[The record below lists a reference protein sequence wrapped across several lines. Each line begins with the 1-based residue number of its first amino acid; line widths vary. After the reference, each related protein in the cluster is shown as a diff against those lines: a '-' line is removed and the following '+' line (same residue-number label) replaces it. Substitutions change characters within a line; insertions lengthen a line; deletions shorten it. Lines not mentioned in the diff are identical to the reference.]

1 MPISTKSIMSATQD
15 EVMNIRKQLEKMT
28 ETGDY
33 TQAMDLLQQLTDI
46 DMNLSILTN
55 TRIGYQVNALR
66 KSTTDSEV
74 ISQAKS
80 LIKMW
85 KKFVPENGDKKD
97 KKDKDASQDG
107 KGKVDNDKN
116 SSTPKKIGDKP
127 LPPKA
132 SQTTD
137 DVRLSCRKLLA
148 TALRGD
154 GELPEGT
161 VNTPE
166 ELSELIEETIFKNNK
181 STNPKYKNQVRSR
194 VFNLKDK
201 KNPSLRENVLCGV
214 IPAEKLAVMT
224 SEMMA
229 SDEVKKQREAF
240 VKEGIDAAQ
249 LATVQG
255 TKTDLLKCGKCG
267 KKNCTYN
274 QIQTRSADEPMTTFV
289 LCNECGN
296 RWKFC

>member
-1 MPISTKSIMSATQD
+1 MMPNR
-15 EVMNIRKQLEKMT
+15 VIRL
-28 ETGDY
+28 
-33 TQAMDLLQQLTDI
+33 
-46 DMNLSILTN
+46 
-55 TRIGYQVNALR
+55 IG
-66 KSTTDSEV
+66 
-74 ISQAKS
+74 
-80 LIKMW
+80 
-85 KKFVPENGDKKD
+85 
-97 KKDKDASQDG
+97 
-107 KGKVDNDKN
+107 
-116 SSTPKKIGDKP
+116 
-127 LPPKA
+127 
-132 SQTTD
+132 
-137 DVRLSCRKLLA
+137 
-148 TALRGD
+148 GD

-166 ELSELIEETIFKNNK
+166 DLSELIEETIFKNNK

-224 SEMMA
+224 SEEMA
-229 SDEVKKQREAF
+229 SDEVKKQREAY

-249 LATVQG
+249 LAKVQG

-296 RWKFC
+296 R

>member
-1 MPISTKSIMSATQD
+1 MSALQE
-15 EVMNIRKQLEKMT
+15 EVMDIRKKLEKMT
-28 ETGDY
+28 ETGDH
-33 TQAMDLLQQLTDI
+33 TQAMDLLQRLSDI
-46 DMNLSILTN
+46 DMNLSILTH
-55 TRIGYQVNALR
+55 TRIGMTVNALR
-66 KSTTDSEV
+66 KSSTENEV

-85 KKFVPENGDKKD
+85 KKFVPDSGEKKEKKEKDSSNNGKEK
-97 KKDKDASQDG
+97 S
-107 KGKVDNDKN
+107 DNEKE
-116 SSTPKKIGDKP
+116 SSKKIGDKA

-132 SQTTD
+132 SATTD
-137 DVRLSCRKLLA
+137 DVRLGCRRLLA

-161 VNTPE
+161 AKSPE
-166 ELSELIEETIFKNNK
+166 ELAELIEETIFKTNK

-214 IPAEKLAVMT
+214 ITTEKIALMTTAE
-224 SEMMA
+224 MA
-229 SDEVKKQREAF
+229 SDDVKKQREEF

-249 LATVQG
+249 LAKVEG

>member
-1 MPISTKSIMSATQD
+1 MSATQD

-33 TQAMDLLQQLTDI
+33 TQAMDLLQRLTDI

-224 SEMMA
+224 SEEMA
-229 SDEVKKQREAF
+229 SDEVKKQREAY

-249 LATVQG
+249 LAKVQG